1 MYFLPP
7 ASLHDV
13 EDLVAPCRLGA
24 KSGSVSDFTP
34 KTKVGSQGVFFLV
47 SKKNWCVFV
56 LPFLGVLK
64 LQRFFPVFYF
74 FVSLERNVC
83 ILYKSDGT
91 IPFVLELSKGGPGRS
106 RKVMVSSHC
115 CGLKG

>member
-1 MYFLPP
+1 MPMYFLPP

-47 SKKNWCVFV
+47 SKKTGVF
-56 LPFLGVLK
+56 LFYLFLGCLSSK
-64 LQRFFPVFYF
+64 DFFRCFTF
-74 FVSLERNVC
+74 SFLWKGMCAFC
-83 ILYKSDGT
+83 INPMAQYHL
-91 IPFVLELSKGGPGRS
+91 F
-106 RKVMVSSHC
+106 
-115 CGLKG
+115 